1 MLTYPD
7 QIHPGLY
14 RMDKIRS
21 QETDDLFDL
30 LAAAY
35 SETPRQYHS
44 IGHLQECFA
53 FYDSLP
59 NLPGKTARTEMALWF
74 HDSVYSMRPG
84 FNNEEE
90 SAKWC
95 KYLLMDVG
103 VLEDLATQI
112 SNLILAD
119 HNAVLID
126 PEQQLLADV
135 DLWILASP
143 PERFG
148 EYEAQIRAEYREVP
162 DEVFYPARAGIMKRF
177 AEKDHIYYTP
187 EIRERLEDRAKANLS
202 KYLTDYA
209 PDHWQSL
216 LG

>member
-1 MLTYPD
+1 MMQRWIQTWKLLALTYPD
-7 QIHPGLY
+7 QIHPGLLHQY
-14 RMDKIRS
+14 RCKG
-21 QETDDLFDL
+21 TDELFDL

-35 SETPRQYHS
+35 SERPRQYHCVN
-44 IGHLQECFA
+44 HLQECFH

-59 NLPGKTARTEMALWF
+59 RLSGKTARTEMALWF

-103 VLEDLATQI
+103 VLEGLATQI

-119 HNAVLID
+119 HNAVLTD
-126 PEQQLLADV
+126 PEQQVLADV

-143 PERFG
+143 PERFE
-148 EYEAQIRAEYREVP
+148 EYEAQIRMEYSQVS
-162 DEVFYPARAGIMKRF
+162 DELFYTTRAGIMRRI
-177 AEKDHIYYTP
+177 AEKEHIYYTP
-187 EIRERLEDRAKANLS
+187 EIRVQLEDRARANLS
-202 KYLTDYA
+202 KYST
-209 PDHWQSL
+209 
-216 LG
+216 